1 MELTL
6 AILLG
11 IAVILLVFSF
21 INIKKQSIM
30 EQKEIDNIY
39 FQMMKEIEELQK
51 QIRQLELESEIIGQ
65 EVFGNT
71 KSAEERALLRDI
83 LDLFKRGYSIQGIA
97 AEKKLDESKVE
108 ELLAPFKTDKKERGT
123 AENEQ

>member
-51 QIRQLELESEIIGQ
+51 QIRQLKLESEIIGQ

-97 AEKKLDESKVE
+97 AEKKLDEAKVE

>member
-97 AEKKLDESKVE
+97 AEKKLDEAKVE